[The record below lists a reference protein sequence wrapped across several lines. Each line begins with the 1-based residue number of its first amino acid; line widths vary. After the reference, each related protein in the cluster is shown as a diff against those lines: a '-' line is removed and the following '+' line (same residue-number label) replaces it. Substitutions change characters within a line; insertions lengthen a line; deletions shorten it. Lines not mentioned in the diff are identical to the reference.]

1 MKKKIKM
8 ITLGIILVGMMTA
21 CAGSG
26 GYINIHPSAPE
37 PIMAPAQNSK

>member
-1 MKKKIKM
+1 MKKKIK
-8 ITLGIILVGMMTA
+8 IVVLGIILSIFVTA

-37 PIMAPAQNSK
+37 PIMAPAQK